1 MQNFKSIIKSTAS
14 GTGINNLTNQTFDN
28 IFIAM
33 PPMELLQKYDALQD
47 QLFGEVGNLQQNT
60 WNLIKQ
66 RDELLP
72 LLMNSQVTLE

>member
-1 MQNFKSIIKSTAS
+1 
-14 GTGINNLTNQTFDN
+14 
-28 IFIAM
+28 M